1 MADRT
6 LTEAPTLGDVA
17 KILSELKAQGVTRHA
32 VEYAIEKLLW
42 EDVE

>member
-17 KILSELKAQGVTRHA
+17 KILSELKAQGVTRPA

>member
-6 LTEAPTLGDVA
+6 PTLGDIA
-17 KILSELKAQGVTRHA
+17 KILSELKAQGVTRRA